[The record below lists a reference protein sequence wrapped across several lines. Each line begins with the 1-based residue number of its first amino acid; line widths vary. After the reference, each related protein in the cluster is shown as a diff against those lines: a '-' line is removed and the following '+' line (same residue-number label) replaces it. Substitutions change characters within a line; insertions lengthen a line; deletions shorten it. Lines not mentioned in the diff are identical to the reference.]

1 MIAAECFGALTLPG
15 GGQQKHQEAL
25 PNRARQQEGEPLL
38 RFQKGWTH
46 VTQSL
51 PEREMHAESLQQV
64 KHAVAAAAG
73 VCMPCVLQLLSCF
86 QLFPLAA
93 RQLSF
98 YISILLYSEFRLA
111 RNAAQLHTHVC
122 AMAEYSAASP
132 CRRTDPSATGGGFRF
147 VTFRGSAT
155 NARQRDHGFKQ
166 TKTIT
171 LVLTCCGL
179 LYLRWLAAL
188 VVKEET
194 RWMAPKKK
202 KKNGGGGSYII
213 TGTHH
218 SQQRAP

>member
-38 RFQKGWTH
+38 RFSEGLDARYTKLVG
-46 VTQSL
+46 
-51 PEREMHAESLQQV
+51 ERCAESLQQV

-86 QLFPLAA
+86 QLFSLAA

-98 YISILLYSEFRLA
+98 YISILLYSESRLA

-147 VTFRGSAT
+147 RHIQ
-155 NARQRDHGFKQ
+155 RQRH
-166 TKTIT
+166 
-171 LVLTCCGL
+171 
-179 LYLRWLAAL
+179 
-188 VVKEET
+188 
-194 RWMAPKKK
+194 
-202 KKNGGGGSYII
+202 
-213 TGTHH
+213 
-218 SQQRAP
+218 QR